1 MASRRLENKMF
12 HLEDGLYGM
21 VQLFGQ
27 VQLDAG
33 ADTASVSGKGFASV
47 AYDSTAGQY
56 EVTLDDSWSEL
67 HNAQLSFELAGDVD
81 GSVHLDS
88 FDAANGTF
96 KFQWQ
101 EAGSPA
107 QPTVAA
113 KIHVFLALK
122 G

>member
-1 MASRRLENKMF
+1 MASRKFENKSY
-12 HLEDGLYGM
+12 HLEDGLFGM
-21 VQLFGQ
+21 VFLFGQ

-47 AYDSTAGQY
+47 AYDSAAGQY
-56 EVTLDDSWSEL
+56 EVTLEDSFAAL
-67 HNAQLSFELAGDVD
+67 HGAQLSFELAGDVD
-81 GSVHLDS
+81 GAVHLDS
-88 FDAANGTF
+88 FDAAAGTF

-107 QPTVAA
+107 QPSVAA
-113 KIHVFLALK
+113 KVHVFLALK